1 MELVQKFREHI
12 LKQKAYGYVMN
23 VIGWDSATEAPK
35 GAFQRRS
42 EMVGIIS
49 GELFKLNTSKEYQE
63 VVNGLFEQIKDLD
76 DHLQREVKKA
86 KKQLD
91 KILKIPEAE
100 FVDYNKL
107 VGLSQRLWEDAKA
120 NNDFEMFKPNLEKIV
135 DYNIKF
141 AKYYDDSKHPYNIML
156 DGFEEGMTM
165 KEYDVFFEAL
175 KTDLVPFV
183 KEVLNSGKTLNDAF
197 ASKLYDRDQQKV
209 FAEYLVDVFHFDR
222 DGGLMKESVH
232 PFTWNT
238 HPSDV
243 RLTTRYL
250 EDLVFSSVLAAI
262 HELGHALYEQQVD
275 EKFNDTLLN
284 GGTSMGVHESQS
296 RFYENVIGRS
306 KEFWSVH
313 YPKFQELFPNETK
326 GVSLDDFHE
335 AINKVEASFIRVE
348 ADELTYPLHIMVRY
362 EIERQL
368 MNNEIKV
375 EDLPEIWNNKMVEY
389 LGIEPKDNAEGV
401 LQDVH
406 WSAGLFGYFPTYAL
420 GTAYA
425 AQFYNTMKKEM
436 NVLEA
441 VKENKINLINVW
453 LKEKIH
459 KYGSSKN
466 PKELLLEVTGEEFN
480 PKYYV
485 EYLKEKF
492 SKLYL

>member
-63 VVNGLFEQIKDLD
+63 VVNGLFEQLNELD

-120 NNDFEMFKPNLEKIV
+120 NNDFEMFKPNLKKIV

-141 AKYYDDSKHPYNIML
+141 AKYYDDTKHPYNIML

-165 KEYDVFFEAL
+165 KEYDVFFDAL

-183 KEVLNSGKTLNDAF
+183 KEVLDSGKTLNDAF
-197 ASKLYDRDQQKV
+197 ASKMY
-209 FAEYLVDVFHFDR
+209 DR

-262 HELGHALYEQQVD
+262 HELGHALYEQQID

-368 MNNEIKV
+368 MNNEIQV

-389 LGIEPKDNAEGV
+389 LGIEPEDNAEGV

-441 VKENKINLINVW
+441 VKENKINLINEW

-459 KYGSSKN
+459 KYGSSKD